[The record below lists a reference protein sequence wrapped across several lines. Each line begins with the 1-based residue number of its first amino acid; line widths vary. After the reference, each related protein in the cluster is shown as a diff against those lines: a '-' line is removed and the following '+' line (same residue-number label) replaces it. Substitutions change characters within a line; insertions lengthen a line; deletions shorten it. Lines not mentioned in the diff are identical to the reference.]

1 MIPQFF
7 LRFSR
12 HATMHIWDLM
22 HIDRNIKKE
31 DVAKRRMCL
40 FGRRKQPFFDNEVEE
55 DN

>member
-1 MIPQFF
+1 MIPKFF
-7 LRFSR
+7 LKRR
-12 HATMHIWDLM
+12 HAAMHIWDLM
-22 HIDRNIKKE
+22 HIDRNIKNQE

>member
-1 MIPQFF
+1 MIPKFF
-7 LRFSR
+7 LKRR
-12 HATMHIWDLM
+12 HAAMHIWDLM

-40 FGRRKQPFFDNEVEE
+40 FGRRKQPFFDTEVEE